1 MSLINH
7 QELKRQ
13 IASGDL
19 TSLDDITNEFKNI
32 LKEVIQTASE
42 EELTSHLGYDKHQ
55 ESKHSNSRNGYNAK
69 TIKSKYGQF
78 DVSIPRDRDSSF
90 EPQLVK
96 KREILLDGSE
106 DLILSLYTK
115 GMSVRDIQLH
125 LDDLYGYELSTQTI
139 SNITEKIMEKANEWQ
154 TRPLDAIY
162 PIIFMDATV
171 LKIRV
176 DRVVKNIAAYIMLG
190 VTLEGKK
197 EIIGIWI
204 GENETSKYWLTVLND
219 IKKRGVEDVLIFAID
234 GLNGFT
240 EAIKAV
246 YPKAEIQRCIVH
258 QIRSSLK
265 FVSWKDRKAVAKD
278 LKSVYSA
285 LKEEDAKLA
294 LTEFNDIWGTKYP
307 NIAVS
312 WTNHWAELSTFFKYP
327 DSVRKLIYTTNPIES
342 LNATIKRKTKSK
354 GSFPTEESAF
364 KVMYLATQ
372 EQQNK
377 WNMSSIRNWFV
388 PQGHFLTSFRADL
401 HPQGVPRPQL
411 SIFFSEIMSNYTK

>member
-1 MSLINH
+1 VNYLKGFTH
-7 QELKRQ
+7 ELNQPRRVKKQ
-13 IASGDL
+13 LASGEI

-32 LKEVIQTASE
+32 LKEVIQTATQ
-42 EELTSHLGYDKHQ
+42 EELTSHLGYNKHQ
-55 ESKHSNSRNGYNAK
+55 ESSSSNARNGYNEK
-69 TIKSKYGQF
+69 TIKSKYGEF
-78 DVSIPRDRDSSF
+78 DVSIPRDRNASF

-96 KREILLDGSE
+96 KREVLLDGSE

-139 SNITEKIMEKANEWQ
+139 SNITEKIMEKALEWQ
-154 TRPLDAIY
+154 NRPLDKIY

-176 DRVVKNIAAYIMLG
+176 DRVVKNIACYIMLG
-190 VTLEGKK
+190 INLEGKK
-197 EIIGIWI
+197 EILGIWI

-219 IKKRGVEDVLIFAID
+219 IKKRGVEDVLIFVID
-234 GLNGFT
+234 GLNGFN

-265 FVSWKDRKAVAKD
+265 FVSWKDRKAAAKD

-285 LKEEDAKLA
+285 LNEEDAKLA
-294 LTEFNDIWGTKYP
+294 LTDFNDIWGKKYP
-307 NIAVS
+307 NITAS
-312 WTNHWAELSTFFKYP
+312 WQTHWDELSTFFKYP
-327 DSVRKLIYTTNPIES
+327 DAVRKLIYTTNPIES

-354 GSFPTEESAF
+354 GSFPTEASAF
-364 KVMYLATQ
+364 KVMYLAIQ

-377 WNMSSIRNWFV
+377 WNANSIRNWYEIY
-388 PQGHFLTSFRADL
+388 
-401 HPQGVPRPQL
+401 PQL
-411 SIFFSEIMSNYTK
+411 CIFFSEIMSKYTK

>member
-1 MSLINH
+1 MNLLNTE
-7 QELKRQ
+7 ELRRQ
-13 IASGDL
+13 IANG
-19 TSLDDITNEFKNI
+19 TFTGLDDITKEFKNI
-32 LKEVIQTASE
+32 LKEVIQTASQ

-55 ESKHSNSRNGYNAK
+55 ESDNQNYRNGYNDK
-69 TIKSKYGQF
+69 TIKSKYGNI
-78 DVSIPRDRDSSF
+78 DVAIPRDRESSF

-96 KREILLDGSE
+96 KREILLNGSE
-106 DLILSLYTK
+106 DMIISLYTK

-139 SNITEKIMEKANEWQ
+139 SNITEKVIEKAKEWQ
-154 TRPLDAIY
+154 IRPLDKIY

-171 LKIRV
+171 LKIRI

-219 IKKRGVEDVLIFAID
+219 IQKRGVQDVLIFAID
-234 GLNGFT
+234 GLNGFN
-240 EAIKAV
+240 EAISAV

-258 QIRSSLK
+258 QIRNSLK
-265 FVSWKDRKAVAKD
+265 FVSWKDRKEVAKN
-278 LKSVYSA
+278 LKAVYTA
-285 LKEEDAKLA
+285 LDEDTAQLA
-294 LTEFNDIWGTKYP
+294 LTEFNDIWGKKYP
-307 NIAVS
+307 NITVS

-354 GSFPTEESAF
+354 GSFPTEDSAF

-377 WNMSSIRNWFV
+377 WNTSSIRNWFEIY
-388 PQGHFLTSFRADL
+388 
-401 HPQGVPRPQL
+401 PQL
-411 SIFFSEIMSNYTK
+411 SIFFKEIMAKYEK

>member
-7 QELKRQ
+7 DELKKQ
-13 IASGDL
+13 ILSGEI

-32 LKEVIQTASE
+32 LKEVIQTASQ

-55 ESKHSNSRNGYNAK
+55 ESTNSNARNGYNEK
-69 TIKSKYGQF
+69 TINSKYGQF
-78 DVSIPRDRDSSF
+78 DISIPRDRDSSF

-96 KREILLDGSE
+96 KREIYLDGTE

-115 GMSVRDIQLH
+115 GMSVRDIQIH
-125 LDDLYGYELSTQTI
+125 LDDLYGYELSAQTI
-139 SNITEKIMEKANEWQ
+139 SNITEKVIEKANEWQ
-154 TRPLDAIY
+154 TRPLDKIY

-176 DRVVKNIAAYIMLG
+176 DRVVKNIACYIMLG
-190 VTLEGKK
+190 ISLEGKK

-219 IKKRGVEDVLIFAID
+219 IHKRGVKDVLIFAID
-234 GLNGFT
+234 GLNGFN

-258 QIRSSLK
+258 QIRSSLR
-265 FVSWKDRKAVAKD
+265 FVSWKDRKDVAKD
-278 LKSVYSA
+278 LKPVYAA
-285 LKEEDAKLA
+285 LNEEDGQIA
-294 LTEFNDIWGTKYP
+294 LTEFNDIWGKKYP
-307 NIAVS
+307 NITAS
-312 WTNHWAELSTFFKYP
+312 WQNHWAELATFFKYP

-354 GSFPTEESAF
+354 GSFPTESSAF

-377 WNMSSIRNWFV
+377 WNMSSIRNWFEIY
-388 PQGHFLTSFRADL
+388 
-401 HPQGVPRPQL
+401 PQL
-411 SIFFSEIMSNYTK
+411 CIFFSEIMSKYTK

>member
-7 QELKRQ
+7 EELKRQ
-13 IASGDL
+13 LKSGEL

-32 LKEVIQTASE
+32 LKEVIQTASQ
-42 EELTSHLGYDKHQ
+42 EELTAHLGYDKNK
-55 ESKHSNSRNGYNAK
+55 ESTNSNYRNGYNEK
-69 TIKSKYGQF
+69 TIKSKYGNI
-78 DVSIPRDRDSSF
+78 DVSIPRDRDSTF

-96 KREILLDGSE
+96 KREVLLDGSE

-115 GMSVRDIQLH
+115 GMSVRDIQSH
-125 LDDLYGYELSTQTI
+125 LEDLYGYELSEQTI
-139 SNITEKIMEKANEWQ
+139 SNITSKIIEKANEWQ
-154 TRPLDAIY
+154 NRPLDSIY

-190 VTLEGKK
+190 VTLEGRK

-219 IKKRGVEDVLIFAID
+219 IQKRGVQDVLIFAID
-234 GLNGFT
+234 GLNGFN

-246 YPKAEIQRCIVH
+246 YPKADIQRCIVH

-265 FVSWKDRKAVAKD
+265 FVSWKDRKEVAKD

-285 LKEEDAKLA
+285 LNEEDAQSA
-294 LTEFNDIWGTKYP
+294 LTDFNDIWGKKYP
-307 NIAVS
+307 NITMS
-312 WTNHWAELSTFFKYP
+312 WTNHWSELSTFFKYP

-354 GSFPTEESAF
+354 GSFPTIESAF
-364 KVMYLATQ
+364 KVLYLAIQKQQ
-372 EQQNK
+372 EK
-377 WNMSSIRNWFV
+377 WNMSSVRNWFEIY
-388 PQGHFLTSFRADL
+388 
-401 HPQGVPRPQL
+401 PQL
-411 SIFFSEIMSNYTK
+411 SIFFSEIVSKYTK

>member
-7 QELKRQ
+7 EELKKQ
-13 IASGDL
+13 IKDGTF

-32 LKEVIQTASE
+32 LREVIQTASS
-42 EELTSHLGYDKHQ
+42 EELTSHLGYEKHQ
-55 ESKHSNSRNGYNAK
+55 PSDAPNYRNGYNDK
-69 TIKSKYGQF
+69 KINSKYGQF
-78 DVSIPRDRDSSF
+78 DVSIPRDRESTF

-96 KREILLDGSE
+96 KREVRLDGSE

-115 GMSVRDIQLH
+115 GMSVRDIQHH
-125 LDDLYGYELSTQTI
+125 LDDLYGYELSAETI
-139 SNITEKIMEKANEWQ
+139 SNITSKVIEKANEWQ
-154 TRPLDAIY
+154 SRPLEPIY

-190 VTLEGKK
+190 ITLEGKK

-219 IKKRGVEDVLIFAID
+219 IQKRGIQDVLIFAID
-234 GLNGFT
+234 GLNGFK
-240 EAIKAV
+240 EAIQAV

-285 LKEEDAKLA
+285 INEEDAQLA
-294 LTEFNDIWGTKYP
+294 LIEFNDIWGKKYP
-307 NIAVS
+307 NITLS
-312 WTNHWAELSTFFKYP
+312 WTNNWNELSTFFKYP

-354 GSFPTEESAF
+354 SSFPTIESAF
-364 KVMYLATQ
+364 KMLYLATQ
-372 EQQNK
+372 EQQEK
-377 WNMSSIRNWFV
+377 WKANSIRNWYEIY
-388 PQGHFLTSFRADL
+388 
-401 HPQGVPRPQL
+401 PQL
-411 SIFFSEIMSNYTK
+411 SIFFSEIVSKYTK

>member
-1 MSLINH
+1 MNLLNTD
-7 QELKRQ
+7 ELKRQ
-13 IASGDL
+13 IANG
-19 TSLDDITNEFKNI
+19 TFTGLDDITKEFKNI
-32 LKEVIQTASE
+32 LKEVIQTASQ

-55 ESKHSNSRNGYNAK
+55 ESTNSNYRNGYNDK
-69 TIKSKYGQF
+69 TIKSKYGNI
-78 DVSIPRDRDSSF
+78 DVSIPRDRDGDF

-96 KREILLDGSE
+96 KREILLNGSE
-106 DLILSLYTK
+106 DMIISLYTK

-139 SNITEKIMEKANEWQ
+139 SNITEKVIEKAKEWQ
-154 TRPLDAIY
+154 IRPLEKIY

-171 LKIRV
+171 LKIRI
-176 DRVVKNIAAYIMLG
+176 DRVVKNIACYIMLG

-219 IKKRGVEDVLIFAID
+219 IQKRGVKDVLIFAID
-234 GLNGFT
+234 GLNGFS
-240 EAIKAV
+240 EAISAV

-258 QIRSSLK
+258 QIRNSLK

-278 LKSVYSA
+278 LKSVYTSYS
-285 LKEEDAKLA
+285 EEDGQLA
-294 LTEFNDIWGTKYP
+294 LTDFNDIWGKKYP

-354 GSFPTEESAF
+354 GSFPTEDSAF
-364 KVMYLATQ
+364 KVMYLAIS

-377 WNMSSIRNWFV
+377 WERSTVKNWCEIY
-388 PQGHFLTSFRADL
+388 
-401 HPQGVPRPQL
+401 PQL
-411 SIFFSEIMSNYTK
+411 SIFFKEIMAKYEK

>member
-7 QELKRQ
+7 EELKKQ
-13 IASGDL
+13 IANG
-19 TSLDDITNEFKNI
+19 TFTGLDDITNEFKNI
-32 LKEVIQTASE
+32 LKEVIQTASQ
-42 EELTSHLGYDKHQ
+42 EELTSHLGYDKNN
-55 ESKHSNSRNGYNAK
+55 ESDNTNYRNGYNDK
-69 TIKSKYGQF
+69 TIKSKYGNI
-78 DVSIPRDRDSSF
+78 DVSIPRDRESTF

-96 KREILLDGSE
+96 KREILLNGSE
-106 DLILSLYTK
+106 DMIISLYTK

-139 SNITEKIMEKANEWQ
+139 SNITEKVIEKAKEWQ
-154 TRPLDAIY
+154 IRPLDKIY

-190 VTLEGKK
+190 ITLEGKK

-219 IKKRGVEDVLIFAID
+219 IQKRGVRDVLIFAID
-234 GLNGFT
+234 GLNGFN

-278 LKSVYSA
+278 LKSVYTA
-285 LKEEDAKLA
+285 YTEEDGELA
-294 LTEFNDIWGTKYP
+294 LTEFNDIWGKKYP
-307 NIAVS
+307 NITVS
-312 WTNHWAELSTFFKYP
+312 WTNNWTELSTFFKYP
-327 DSVRKLIYTTNPIES
+327 DAVRKLIYTTNPIES
-342 LNATIKRKTKSK
+342 LNATIKRKSKSK
-354 GSFPTEESAF
+354 GSFPTEDSAF
-364 KVMYLATQ
+364 KVMYLACA

-377 WNMSSIRNWFV
+377 WNMSSIRNWFEIY
-388 PQGHFLTSFRADL
+388 
-401 HPQGVPRPQL
+401 PQL
-411 SIFFSEIMSNYTK
+411 SIFFSEIMAEYEK